1 MGKLG
6 KIAGTISPLLGA
18 MTGEGLFGKLLRPKD
33 DSEEAIAAALA
44 EEEKKRGGVK
54 KMARGGAV
62 KKKPY
67 PIRMKMNELGPKKPK
82 AKKAAPKKSPMNKY
96 DMSDGAVVARGN
108 REQARDSK
116 MPKMAKGGRVGDG
129 CAKSGRTRGR
139 FV

>member
-1 MGKLG
+1 MSKLG
-6 KIAGTISPLLGA
+6 KIAGSISPLVGA
-18 MTGEGLFGKLLRPKD
+18 MTGEGLFGKLLRTKD
-33 DSEEAIAAALA
+33 NSEEAIAAALA
-44 EEEKKRGGVK
+44 EEEKKKGGVK

-67 PIRMKMNELGPKKPK
+67 PIRMKLADVGKKKATPKKG
-82 AKKAAPKKSPMNKY
+82 KSLMNKY

-129 CAKSGRTRGR
+129 CAKTGRTRGR